1 MGLERSFDSIGNI
14 CEHLPK
20 EELIGKSP
28 SFVRIKKAAASVAKR
43 QSTVLILGE
52 TGTGKMML
60 AKYIHE
66 LSERANKPF
75 IPVDCLS
82 LTETLF
88 ESELFGHVKGAFT
101 GAAGDSIG
109 FARAAEG
116 GTLFL
121 DEIGELSLRLQG
133 KLLRLLQER
142 SVVAVGDVRL
152 HKVNARVIA
161 ATNKNLQQMVREGT
175 FREDLFFR
183 LSVITMTM
191 PPLRERIDDIIPLA
205 NYFLHVQADL
215 YNEQNKILS
224 AEAADSLCRY
234 DWPGNIRQL
243 ANVMEHAHVLT
254 DGTMIEL
261 QTLPPIVQQHRGRSI
276 ASGEAMTLDEIEK
289 QAITH
294 ALEQTHYCK
303 AAAARQLNVNI
314 QRLERLMQ
322 RLKISMP

>member
-1 MGLERSFDSIGNI
+1 MGQERRFDSIGTI
-14 CEHLPK
+14 SAHHTK
-20 EELIGKSP
+20 EELIGRSP
-28 SFVRIKKAAASVAKR
+28 SFVHIKKAAASVAKR

-60 AKYIHE
+60 AQYIHG

-88 ESELFGHVKGAFT
+88 ESELFGHAKGAFT
-101 GAAGDSIG
+101 GAVGDSIG
-109 FARAAEG
+109 FARAANG

-142 SVVAVGDVRL
+142 SVVAVGDFRPY
-152 HKVNARVIA
+152 KVDIRVIA
-161 ATNKNLQQMVREGT
+161 ATNKNLQKMVREGT

-183 LSVITMTM
+183 LSVVTMTM
-191 PPLRERIDDIIPLA
+191 PPLRERMDDILPLA
-205 NYFLHVQADL
+205 NHFLRVQADL
-215 YNEQNKILS
+215 YNEQNKSLS

-254 DGTMIEL
+254 DGTMIDL
-261 QTLPPIVQQHRGRSI
+261 TTLPPILQRYSERSTSS
-276 ASGEAMTLDEIEK
+276 AEAMTLDEIEK

-294 ALEQTHYCK
+294 ALGQTHYCK
-303 AAAARQLNVNI
+303 AAAARRLNVNI
-314 QRLERLMQ
+314 QRLDRLMR
-322 RLKISMP
+322 RLEVSVP